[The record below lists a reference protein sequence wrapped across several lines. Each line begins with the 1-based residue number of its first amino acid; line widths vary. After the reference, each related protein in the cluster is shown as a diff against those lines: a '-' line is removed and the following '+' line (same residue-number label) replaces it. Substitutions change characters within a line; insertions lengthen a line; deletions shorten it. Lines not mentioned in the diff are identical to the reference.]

1 MMIQN
6 LYLASESTAP
16 AGWCYQGLCSYFSR
30 LYYII
35 DGDAYYK
42 EMGKTVPLKKGH
54 LYLTPVA
61 REFDLTQNEARPLLH
76 TYAHVVT
83 APAVHA
89 LVEIEVREG
98 TPLAD
103 AVALWRRHIEDPN
116 KELQI
121 STAQLVV
128 SLIEAHTRAGEAPS
142 LAEQIKEYIHGLD
155 TNPFHM
161 KDLALALGYTREHLT
176 RVFLSAFGT
185 TPRQYFNA
193 RRMDLAVG
201 KLQGGAT
208 IKEVALDLGFSS
220 DHAFSKAFRAHF
232 GLPPQ
237 KHLRTLG
244 EELPISK

>member
-1 MMIQN
+1 MIKN

-16 AGWCYQGLCSYFSR
+16 EGWCYHGLCSYFSR
-30 LYYII
+30 LYYIL

-42 EMGKTVPLKKGH
+42 EAGKTVHLKKNH

-61 REFDLTQNEARPLLH
+61 QEFDLYHDKNHPLCH

-83 APAVHA
+83 APAVHD
-89 LVEIEVREG
+89 LVELEVAEG

-103 AVALWRRHIEDPN
+103 AVALWRRHILTQN

-128 SLIEAHTRAGEAPS
+128 SLIQAHVRQSDPPGI
-142 LAEQIKEYIHGLD
+142 AEQIKEYINGLG

-161 KDLALALGYTREHLT
+161 KDLSLALGYTREHLT
-176 RVFLSAFGT
+176 RVFISSFGS

-193 RRMDLAVG
+193 RRMDLAVR
-201 KLQGGAT
+201 KLQDGAT

-237 KHLRTLG
+237 KHLLALG